1 MKSIRNTMNK
11 LITIISLLVV
21 VIQTQGQS
29 KNFIDQPYLE
39 TNASAD
45 TLVVPDRIYL
55 SITIKESDTK
65 DRKSVEELE
74 NRMVA
79 ALNAIGIDT
88 DEQLM
93 LSDLDSNFKNYFL
106 KKTGVLKSKSFT
118 LLVYDGLTAGKA
130 IQSLENNKIA
140 NVNFQK
146 AEVSYIEELKLELR
160 KKAVEN
166 AVAQANAMLLPLG
179 QSLGKALYISDMNT
193 GIVYGWQNRMATME
207 VAMARSDQYEP
218 VDVDFEKVK
227 ISSSVNVKFAIQ

>member
-1 MKSIRNTMNK
+1 MRKIF
-11 LITIISLLVV
+11 LISFLLLMVFSSS
-21 VIQTQGQS
+21 GQS
-29 KNFIDQPYLE
+29 KNYLDQPYLE

-55 SITIKESDTK
+55 AITIRESDTK
-65 DRKSVEELE
+65 DRQSVEEME
-74 NRMVA
+74 NKMVA
-79 ALNAIGIDT
+79 ALRAIGIDT
-88 DEQLM
+88 EEQLM

-146 AEVSYIEELKLELR
+146 AEVSNIEQLKLELR

-166 AVAQANAMLLPLG
+166 AVKQAQMMLDPLG
-179 QSLGKALYISDMNT
+179 QSLGKALYISDLNT

-218 VDVDFEKVK
+218 VNVDFEKVK
-227 ISSSVNVKFAIQ
+227 ISSNVNVKFAIE